1 MGFPRGWQLPQ
12 GSRAGLRAVGNAV
25 AAACRNGR
33 RRGANTGA
41 GWRRGRGCARAA
53 VQGRSSPLT
62 HAQVPPPLAHAVMAA
77 AVRVHAPAPAAPVP
91 AAPPAGDDDPD
102 DLHALRRKLR
112 RLTERVDAL
121 EAAAAP
127 EPGHE
132 GTHASHR
139 CPDEESHPGR
149 EAVWRGRGG
158 SSVLSLSIT
167 IVCTTT
173 YFLICIFRNSVQFW
187 GLTFF
192 LRCRNGSMGGKVNHP
207 PISEFLY
214 TVPNL
219 ATPPSPSQ
227 PSALPSRLRR
237 RRGARPLPPTRS
249 PPSPPPPPPVPN
261 CAHAPS
267 PPPHAAPTPP
277 RPRADNDA
285 RPKLPNHPDLLDILQ
300 HGFGKSTPK

>member
-1 MGFPRGWQLPQ
+1 MQQSSFTVTASHPLIWSTRDGTTVRCLTVAESGVLMGFPRGWQLPQ

-127 EPGHE
+127 EG
-132 GTHASHR
+132 
-139 CPDEESHPGR
+139 
-149 EAVWRGRGG
+149 
-158 SSVLSLSIT
+158 
-167 IVCTTT
+167 
-173 YFLICIFRNSVQFW
+173 
-187 GLTFF
+187 
-192 LRCRNGSMGGKVNHP
+192 
-207 PISEFLY
+207 
-214 TVPNL
+214 
-219 ATPPSPSQ
+219 
-227 PSALPSRLRR
+227 
-237 RRGARPLPPTRS
+237 
-249 PPSPPPPPPVPN
+249 
-261 CAHAPS
+261 
-267 PPPHAAPTPP
+267 
-277 RPRADNDA
+277 
-285 RPKLPNHPDLLDILQ
+285 
-300 HGFGKSTPK
+300 